1 VAQKNDE
8 SGGRSKRRQP
18 RKGFPNR
25 IVAYLDAD
33 TKRLLER
40 ALRVTGEN
48 TSMFT
53 AKAIIE
59 RANRALGKTNNS

>member
-1 VAQKNDE
+1 MPRKAE
-8 SGGRSKRRQP
+8 ETGRTKQRQS
-18 RKGFPNR
+18 RKGFPHR
-25 IVAYLDAD
+25 IVAYLDVD

-40 ALRVTGEN
+40 ALRATGEN

-59 RANRALGKTNNS
+59 RANRALGKTNNP